1 MKSLAFAALAA
12 LCLGSAVACRDP
24 LRVEANSN
32 TVTVGLAAYA
42 ITGTPASFP
51 SAVLTTV
58 PAVVRLDGNLNFD
71 LAFDLEAGGKV
82 KLLPVQFVGDAAS
95 QGRRVGMVRSSIAF
109 PQLTE
114 APKGGYQYDSTFT
127 VSPGESVVLVAPHA
141 NPGDMC
147 YLQFASEIYSKIVVD
162 SVDAAS
168 RLIYF
173 KITTDP
179 NCGFRSFAQGIP
191 KF

>member
-1 MKSLAFAALAA
+1 MKSPVLAAIAA

-24 LRVEANSN
+24 LRVEADSN

-51 SAVLTTV
+51 SAVLTTI

-95 QGRRVGMVRSSIAF
+95 QGRQVGMQRSSIAF
-109 PQLTE
+109 AALAE

-127 VSPGESVVLVAPHA
+127 VSPGETVVIIAPHA
-141 NPGDMC
+141 NAGDIC
-147 YLQFASEIYSKIVVD
+147 YLQFSSEIYSKLVVD
-162 SVDAAS
+162 SVSTAS
-168 RLIYF
+168 RLVYF

-179 NCGFRSFAQGIP
+179 TCGFRSFAQGIP
-191 KF
+191 KS